1 MTRHRHRYR
10 HQAIIALLVLSLLWV
25 SVVAPIPVALAQE
38 NGDIAYNDPLL
49 LTLAPG
55 QTLTRT
61 FAVLAGDLFQLRL
74 TRLADFA
81 FSAVLLD
88 PDQTP
93 FALSPSADGN
103 VLVEITAARSG
114 LYTLVLQATAGSG
127 DMLLL
132 ISSDAVKPQLLAPG
146 ETIVE
151 AGTGPL
157 RYELSPQPGPMSL
170 LVEEL
175 VLPGLPTLGL
185 PDLALS
191 QADDG
196 EPVLALAPGKLPSL
210 STVLPAQMGFLLALQ
225 PGEAIQQVRIVW
237 NAAPEYAL
245 DAGDLAAPATAQP
258 AGQPTPGQAAASC
271 VVYVVSPVNVR
282 PGPGVAY
289 APQAVAPAGVTLP
302 ATGHNGDYSWYQ
314 VVYNGQLGW
323 VSLGIAATQA
333 QGDCSALPIAS
344 YAPPTGAVYTA
355 TPIYTPTTT
364 YTPGGPTLT
373 YTYTPTST
381 ITPYVAS
388 LTPTATYT
396 PGGPTL
402 TYTVTPPPPT
412 ATYTP
417 SFTPPPPTAT
427 YTYTPSYTPP
437 PPSATYTPTAPVP
450 TAPPDANF
458 NSPLNIPLD
467 STASSTDFVS
477 YPGGDTEDRVRW
489 DITGMNQNPSLSG
502 GRARLVITA
511 SCFGTGTQN
520 IQFFTGGQIFSCG
533 QTLVDR
539 EVTYDSRTGQVTI
552 TAVGGAATYVQWVL
566 TGSATRL
573 N

>member
-1 MTRHRHRYR
+1 MRRHRHRYR
-10 HQAIIALLVLSLLWV
+10 QLAMVALFALSLLWA
-25 SVVAPIPVALAQE
+25 SVVAPGPVALAQE
-38 NGDIAYNDPLL
+38 GGDTTYNEPLL

-55 QTLTRT
+55 QTVTRT
-61 FAVLAGDLFQLRL
+61 FAVLAGDSFQLRL
-74 TRLADFA
+74 TRLADYA

-88 PDQTP
+88 PDQNP
-93 FALSPSADGN
+93 LSLSPSADGN
-103 VLVEITAARSG
+103 VLVEIAAARGG

-132 ISSDAVKPQLLAPG
+132 VSSDAVKPELLAPG

-151 AGTGPL
+151 VGTGPL
-157 RYELSPQPGPMSL
+157 RYELGPQPGPMTL

-175 VLPGLPTLGL
+175 VLPDLPALGL
-185 PDLALS
+185 PDFALS
-191 QADDG
+191 QADSG
-196 EPVLALAPGKLPSL
+196 EAVLALAPARLLSL
-210 STVLPAQMGFLLALQ
+210 SLVLPAQTGFLLALQ

-237 NAAPEYAL
+237 NAAPQYAL
-245 DAGDLAAPATAQP
+245 DAGDLAAPTAVQP
-258 AGQPTPGQAAASC
+258 VGQPTSVPAAGTLC

-289 APQAVAPAGVTLP
+289 APQAVAPAGATLP

-314 VVYNGQLGW
+314 VAYNGQLGW

-333 QGDCSALPIAS
+333 QGNCSALPVAS
-344 YAPPTGAVYTA
+344 YAPPTGAAHTA
-355 TPIYTPTTT
+355 TPIYTPTTSYTLTSTVTPYVASLTPTVT

-373 YTYTPTST
+373 YTYTP
-381 ITPYVAS
+381 
-388 LTPTATYT
+388 
-396 PGGPTL
+396 
-402 TYTVTPPPPT
+402 PPPT

-417 SFTPPPPTAT
+417 SYTPPAPTAT
-427 YTYTPSYTPP
+427 YTHTPSPS
-437 PPSATYTPTAPVP
+437 PSATHTATVPAPV
-450 TAPPDANF
+450 APPDANF

-467 STASSTDFVS
+467 STVSSTDFVS
-477 YPGGDTEDRVRW
+477 YPNGDTEDRVRW
-489 DITGMNQNPSLSG
+489 DITGMNPNSALSG
-502 GRARLVITA
+502 GRARLIISA
-511 SCFGTGTQN
+511 SCFGTGTQH
-520 IQFFTGGQIFSCG
+520 IQFFVGGQTRSCG
-533 QTLVDR
+533 QTLVDQ